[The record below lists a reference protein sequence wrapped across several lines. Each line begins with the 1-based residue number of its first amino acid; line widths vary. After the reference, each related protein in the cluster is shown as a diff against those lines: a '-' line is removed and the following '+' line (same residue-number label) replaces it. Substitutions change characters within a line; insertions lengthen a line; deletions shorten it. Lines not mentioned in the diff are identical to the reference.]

1 MEDANVFKFPTT
13 KLLST
18 EFNQNSTVNMI
29 DRVVE
34 IRVMEIFTEIP
45 KKKKDNEPVKPIEKE
60 YTVGKT
66 HLTFLDAIIYAK
78 NSVYVLKVLDEKGR
92 PRFRMYLQKFSIKQ
106 HYTFM
111 DLYIKNSLNI
121 VPIIGVDYSLANLTF
136 DDTQHCIH
144 TVKEDKPNDYVSCL
158 NAVNKAYS
166 YFSRFNLSY
175 GFGASTF
182 LKGDHPACPIFSMTG
197 DFQSPFVSGS
207 NTELNKNYY
216 STLKSVKLGL
226 PVLYKEILK
235 FVCDLAETELVNA
248 QDTDDEEDEDAEDG
262 DDKKSQ

>member
-45 KKKKDNEPVKPIEKE
+45 KKKKDNEPGKPIEKE

-92 PRFRMYLQKFSIKQ
+92 PRFRMYLQKFSIK
-106 HYTFM
+106 
-111 DLYIKNSLNI
+111 
-121 VPIIGVDYSLANLTF
+121 
-136 DDTQHCIH
+136 
-144 TVKEDKPNDYVSCL
+144 
-158 NAVNKAYS
+158 
-166 YFSRFNLSY
+166 
-175 GFGASTF
+175 
-182 LKGDHPACPIFSMTG
+182 
-197 DFQSPFVSGS
+197 
-207 NTELNKNYY
+207 
-216 STLKSVKLGL
+216 
-226 PVLYKEILK
+226 
-235 FVCDLAETELVNA
+235 
-248 QDTDDEEDEDAEDG
+248 
-262 DDKKSQ
+262 